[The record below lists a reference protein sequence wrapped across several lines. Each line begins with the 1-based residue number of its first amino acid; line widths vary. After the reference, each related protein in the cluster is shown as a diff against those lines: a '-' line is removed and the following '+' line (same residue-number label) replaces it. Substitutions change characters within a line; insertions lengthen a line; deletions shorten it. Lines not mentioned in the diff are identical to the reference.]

1 MINQPILRSHVQ
13 CWDLPSILIKPM
25 QRILKYPLLPGD
37 LVKYTE
43 DDHPDKKH
51 LISASKLMG
60 EIANQINEVKRRKDL
75 GTFHVKYTV
84 TMEQRIFIFS
94 YYSIEVSRKK

>member
-25 QRILKYPLLPGD
+25 QRILKYPLLLGD

-84 TMEQRIFIFS
+84 TMEQRISVFS
-94 YYSIEVSRKK
+94 FCSIEVSRK

>member
-1 MINQPILRSHVQ
+1 MINQPIIRSHVQ

-25 QRILKYPLLPGD
+25 QRILKYPLLLGD

-75 GTFHVKYTV
+75 GTFHVKYTI
-84 TMEQRIFIFS
+84 TMEQRISIFS
-94 YYSIEVSRKK
+94 LCSIEVSRE

>member
-1 MINQPILRSHVQ
+1 MINQLYIWLINPDSRSHVQ

-25 QRILKYPLLPGD
+25 QRILKYPLLLGD

-43 DDHPDKKH
+43 DEHPDKKH

-75 GTFHVKYTV
+75 GN
-84 TMEQRIFIFS
+84 IPC
-94 YYSIEVSRKK
+94 EV